1 MRTKFYL
8 AYGANTNHASMAARC
23 PGARYVGNAV
33 LRGHKLV
40 FRSVADVIEQ
50 DGSDVVCA
58 VWAITPACEA
68 SLDVFEGVRSGFYL
82 KRYVRMNVPGHGK
95 REALIY
101 VMPRRADRHE
111 PPFSYADCLAQGYA
125 DCGIPM
131 AQLDEAIAEAQ
142 EHAKRRMVNR
152 TKWHRID
159 AERAAADDADEV
171 IRDLPEPMP
180 LPNGR
185 ARRAP
190 KVEAATASELSRKLR
205 AMSKADRRAYI
216 DALVNGRRN

>member
-1 MRTKFYL
+1 MSTKFYL

-23 PGARYVGNAV
+23 PGATYVGNAV

-50 DGSDVVCA
+50 AGSDVVCA
-58 VWAITPACEA
+58 VWSITRACEA

-82 KRYVRMNVPGHGK
+82 KRYVRMNIPGHGH

-125 DCGIPM
+125 DCGIPL
-131 AQLDEAIAEAQ
+131 AQLDEAIADAQ
-142 EHAKRRMVNR
+142 DHAKRRMVTR

-159 AERAAADDADEV
+159 AERAKAEEAEV
-171 IRDLPEPMP
+171 IRDLPDPVPPE
-180 LPNGR
+180 
-185 ARRAP
+185 P
-190 KVEAATASELSRKLR
+190 KVRRVKAKTSGELSRKLR
-205 AMSKADRRAYI
+205 AMSKADRRAYVA
-216 DALVNGRRN
+216 ALTSGKVN